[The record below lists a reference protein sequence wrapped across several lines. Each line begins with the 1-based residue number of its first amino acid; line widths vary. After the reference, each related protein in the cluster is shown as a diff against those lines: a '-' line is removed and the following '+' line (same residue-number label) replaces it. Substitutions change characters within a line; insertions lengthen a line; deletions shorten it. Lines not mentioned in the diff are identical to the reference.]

1 MPGKSQNRGRLTAYC
16 HPPTAYSRR
25 SGERRGSPVILAS
38 RARVPA
44 RRGRVNPAARAH
56 VQCLRPAGG
65 VKVSG
70 PRDLRAHPRR
80 VAAKGSEDEKTMGV
94 WARLKRS
101 LRAVFGGI
109 IEKTEDPE
117 LILQQTIR
125 DMRDRVPELNNSVAQ
140 VMATEKLL
148 AKNKERLETQVVDL
162 DSKIRASG
170 KMGRDD
176 IATAYIGQVQQGQL
190 NLQKASQQLEHA
202 NLASKQALKARDN
215 YVLQMQRRTAE
226 AMQLINQSKQAKL
239 QEQLAQTMESFEL
252 GDDASTSN
260 EMRDKIDRRAA
271 AAEAKMQLGAASVDT
286 QMQDIEREA
295 MDMQLQDK
303 LLAYKRDMG
312 LLGTGTSAPAPQA
325 LPAEGETTSGGQ
337 NGTGGGHVS

>member
-1 MPGKSQNRGRLTAYC
+1 M
-16 HPPTAYSRR
+16 
-25 SGERRGSPVILAS
+25 
-38 RARVPA
+38 
-44 RRGRVNPAARAH
+44 
-56 VQCLRPAGG
+56 
-65 VKVSG
+65 
-70 PRDLRAHPRR
+70 
-80 VAAKGSEDEKTMGV
+80 
-94 WARLKRS
+94 KRS
-101 LRAVFGGI
+101 MRALFGGI

-148 AKNKERLETQVVDL
+148 AKNKERLESQVVDL
-162 DSKIRASG
+162 DSKIRASV

-176 IATAYIGQVQQGQL
+176 IATAYIGQLQQAQL
-190 NLQKASQQLEHA
+190 DLQKTGQQLEHA

-239 QEQLAQTMESFEL
+239 QEQLAQTMESFQL
-252 GDDASTSN
+252 GDDASTFN

-286 QMQDIEREA
+286 QMQEIEREA
-295 MDMQLQDK
+295 LDMQLQDK

-312 LLGTGTSAPAPQA
+312 LLGPATGTAAPKA
-325 LPAEGETTSGGQ
+325 LPEGETAAGGN
-337 NGTGGGHVS
+337 NGTG

>member
-1 MPGKSQNRGRLTAYC
+1 
-16 HPPTAYSRR
+16 
-25 SGERRGSPVILAS
+25 
-38 RARVPA
+38 
-44 RRGRVNPAARAH
+44 
-56 VQCLRPAGG
+56 
-65 VKVSG
+65 
-70 PRDLRAHPRR
+70 
-80 VAAKGSEDEKTMGV
+80 MGV
-94 WARLKRS
+94 WTRMKRS
-101 LRAVFGGI
+101 MRALFGGI

-162 DSKIRASG
+162 DSKIRASV

-176 IATAYIGQVQQGQL
+176 IATAYIGQLQQAQL
-190 NLQKASQQLEHA
+190 DLQKTSQQLEHA
-202 NLASKQALKARDN
+202 TGASKQALKARDN

-239 QEQLAQTMESFEL
+239 QEQLAQTMESFQL
-252 GDDASTSN
+252 GDDASTFN

-271 AAEAKMQLGAASVDT
+271 AAEAKMQLGSANVDT

-295 MDMQLQDK
+295 LDMQLQDK

-312 LLGTGTSAPAPQA
+312 LLGAGAGSSAPQA
-325 LPAEGETTSGGQ
+325 LPAEGETTGGQ
-337 NGTGGGHVS
+337 NGTGGGRVN

>member
-1 MPGKSQNRGRLTAYC
+1 MGLW
-16 HPPTAYSRR
+16 SR
-25 SGERRGSPVILAS
+25 V
-38 RARVPA
+38 
-44 RRGRVNPAARAH
+44 
-56 VQCLRPAGG
+56 
-65 VKVSG
+65 
-70 PRDLRAHPRR
+70 
-80 VAAKGSEDEKTMGV
+80 
-94 WARLKRS
+94 KRS
-101 LRAVFGGI
+101 MRALFGGI

-162 DSKIRASG
+162 DSKIRASV

-176 IATAYIGQVQQGQL
+176 IATAYIGQLQQAQL
-190 NLQKASQQLEHA
+190 DLQKTSQQLEHA

-239 QEQLAQTMESFEL
+239 QEQLAQTMSSFQL
-252 GDDASTSN
+252 GDDASTFN

-271 AAEAKMQLGAASVDT
+271 TAEAKLQLGTSSVDS
-286 QMQDIEREA
+286 QMQEIEREA
-295 MDMQLQDK
+295 MEMQLQDR
-303 LLAYKRDMG
+303 LLEYKKDMG
-312 LLGTGTSAPAPQA
+312 LLPSNTRG
-325 LPAEGETTSGGQ
+325 
-337 NGTGGGHVS
+337 

>member
-1 MPGKSQNRGRLTAYC
+1 
-16 HPPTAYSRR
+16 
-25 SGERRGSPVILAS
+25 
-38 RARVPA
+38 
-44 RRGRVNPAARAH
+44 
-56 VQCLRPAGG
+56 
-65 VKVSG
+65 
-70 PRDLRAHPRR
+70 
-80 VAAKGSEDEKTMGV
+80 MGL
-94 WARLKRS
+94 WTRMKRS
-101 LRAVFGGI
+101 MHALFGGI

-162 DSKIRASG
+162 DSKIRASV

-176 IATAYIGQVQQGQL
+176 IATAYIGQLQQAQL
-190 NLQKASQQLEHA
+190 DLQKTSQQLEHA

-239 QEQLAQTMESFEL
+239 QEQLAQTMESFQL
-252 GDDASTSN
+252 GDDASTFN

-271 AAEAKMQLGAASVDT
+271 AAEAKMQLGSASVDT
-286 QMQDIEREA
+286 QMQEIEREA
-295 MDMQLQDK
+295 LDMQLADK
-303 LLAYKRDMG
+303 LLEYKRDMG
-312 LLGTGTSAPAPQA
+312 PLGAGRAPGRAA
-325 LPAEGETTSGGQ
+325 APAEGGQ
-337 NGTGGGHVS
+337 ISQRAAWG

>member
-1 MPGKSQNRGRLTAYC
+1 MGLWT
-16 HPPTAYSRR
+16 
-25 SGERRGSPVILAS
+25 
-38 RARVPA
+38 RV
-44 RRGRVNPAARAH
+44 
-56 VQCLRPAGG
+56 
-65 VKVSG
+65 
-70 PRDLRAHPRR
+70 
-80 VAAKGSEDEKTMGV
+80 
-94 WARLKRS
+94 KRS
-101 LRAVFGGI
+101 MRALFGGI

-162 DSKIRASG
+162 DSKIRASV

-176 IATAYIGQVQQGQL
+176 IATAYIGQLQQAQL
-190 NLQKASQQLEHA
+190 DLQKTSQQLEHA

-239 QEQLAQTMESFEL
+239 QEQLAQTMESFQL
-252 GDDASTSN
+252 GDDASTFN

-271 AAEAKMQLGAASVDT
+271 AAEAKMQLGAANVDT

-295 MDMQLQDK
+295 LDMQLQDK

-312 LLGTGTSAPAPQA
+312 LLGAGSPSAPQA
-325 LPAEGETTSGGQ
+325 LPAEGETTGGNQ
-337 NGTGGGHVS
+337 NGAGGSRTS